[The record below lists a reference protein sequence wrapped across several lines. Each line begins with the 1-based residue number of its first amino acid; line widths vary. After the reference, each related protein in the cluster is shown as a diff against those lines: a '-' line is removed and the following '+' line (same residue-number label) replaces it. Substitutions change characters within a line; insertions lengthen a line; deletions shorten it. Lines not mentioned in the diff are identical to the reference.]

1 LIHADPKEIIFTS
14 GATGQSGPQGVAEI
28 YQERRSCHACM
39 TEHRSVLDTAKRL
52 EKMGLKVTYLPR
64 QYGMV
69 IQ

>member
-1 LIHADPKEIIFTS
+1 
-14 GATGQSGPQGVAEI
+14 
-28 YQERRSCHACM
+28 M